1 MIFVYT
7 FANLLGIKKKN
18 FIKSVNTFRGLPH
31 RFEIFLKKNKVTF
44 INDSKATSFKAS
56 QFALSSIN
64 KNIFW
69 ILGGL
74 PKKHDKIK
82 LGKLKKN
89 ITRCYL
95 IGKNIN
101 FFKKQIKDKIDFRIT
116 KNLSNSVNKIFKDI
130 KLHKQN
136 DKTILLSP
144 AAASFDQYKNFEKRG
159 DEFKTLC
166 RKYARKFL

>member
-1 MIFVYT
+1 MLFNRQKY
-7 FANLLGIKKKN
+7 K
-18 FIKSVNTFRGLPH
+18 
-31 RFEIFLKKNKVTF
+31 
-44 INDSKATSFKAS
+44 
-56 QFALSSIN
+56 
-64 KNIFW
+64 
-69 ILGGL
+69 
-74 PKKHDKIK
+74 
-82 LGKLKKN
+82 
-89 ITRCYL
+89 
-95 IGKNIN
+95 

>member
-1 MIFVYT
+1 M
-7 FANLLGIKKKN
+7 
-18 FIKSVNTFRGLPH
+18 
-31 RFEIFLKKNKVTF
+31 
-44 INDSKATSFKAS
+44 
-56 QFALSSIN
+56 
-64 KNIFW
+64 
-69 ILGGL
+69 
-74 PKKHDKIK
+74 
-82 LGKLKKN
+82 KKN

-144 AAASFDQYKNFEKRG
+144 AAASFDQYKNFEKEVMNLKLYVG
-159 DEFKTLC
+159 NIPENFFKYQLTNYWRCIDKKILLC
-166 RKYARKFL
+166 FFILFFLGLFFPFLLPHLLREKG